1 MEYKCT
7 NCGGELHYS
16 PKLGKL
22 ECPFCGQ
29 TYDLPNE
36 QGQNVHDQGHDH
48 EHSHDH
54 SHDQSIP
61 YYSDTHSE
69 NPGDP
74 GTILD
79 HEVHEQPM
87 GSAPFKPTKSTDG
100 TDGDVEDLVVYSCP
114 HCGAEVVT
122 DKTTTATS
130 CIFCKTPLVIEKQA
144 SGSFRPRY
152 IIPFEIDRKR
162 IGELYERYIADKPFV
177 PANYMTE
184 NVIAK
189 IRGIYLPYWLYD
201 LHVSGSL
208 QARGEHTTT
217 YTSGKYMV
225 TRHHVYDLYRAGYMD
240 LWKVPVVAS
249 SKAQEAAMNA
259 IEPFN
264 YGKLS
269 AYNSGYLPGFVAQR
283 YDQDASQ
290 KEKRSSQRAEESFNN
305 AVMSTMAGFEGLKL
319 LGGNMKAKVREAAYA
334 MLPVY
339 LLYMDYDSANGEDG
353 LIAINGQTGKI
364 AGNIPIDKHK
374 KNRFFLTR
382 FLLIFAIS
390 FAAFLTGIFLIQ

>member
-1 MEYKCT
+1 
-7 NCGGELHYS
+7 
-16 PKLGKL
+16 
-22 ECPFCGQ
+22 
-29 TYDLPNE
+29 
-36 QGQNVHDQGHDH
+36 
-48 EHSHDH
+48 
-54 SHDQSIP
+54 
-61 YYSDTHSE
+61 
-69 NPGDP
+69 
-74 GTILD
+74 
-79 HEVHEQPM
+79 
-87 GSAPFKPTKSTDG
+87 
-100 TDGDVEDLVVYSCP
+100 
-114 HCGAEVVT
+114 
-122 DKTTTATS
+122 
-130 CIFCKTPLVIEKQA
+130 
-144 SGSFRPRY
+144 
-152 IIPFEIDRKR
+152 
-162 IGELYERYIADKPFV
+162 
-177 PANYMTE
+177 
-184 NVIAK
+184 
-189 IRGIYLPYWLYD
+189 
-201 LHVSGSL
+201 
-208 QARGEHTTT
+208 
-217 YTSGKYMV
+217 
-225 TRHHVYDLYRAGYMD
+225 
-240 LWKVPVVAS
+240 
-249 SKAQEAAMNA
+249 MNA